1 MLSMV
6 RWFLLASVVAAPAWA
21 FPWMVK
27 HSYGSCAAC
36 HVDPSGSGQLTPYG
50 RAQADV
56 LVRWRTQP
64 RKDEEE
70 VPRSA
75 NFLWFLELPELINL
89 SGNFRYASMIRPG
102 PRPFVPLLMATDLY
116 ATLNLGPVVA
126 HVTTGVGTYTTRS
139 ITYSG
144 PAAIAPICDPSMG
157 ACSVQ
162 WLAREFWLGA
172 KFADDAV
179 MVRAGRIAIPF
190 GLRNN
195 EHFSYVRTLTRT
207 DINIHQ
213 QVGVAAAYNSE
224 TVRGELM
231 GIAGNFQVGPDV
243 YRERGY
249 SAFAEYSLAHNAYLG
264 LSSLITYAGADLVTG
279 VQTVRHAHGAFA
291 RWAPFE
297 KLAILAEGDF
307 LAWQSPQALD
317 RIGFA
322 ALVQGDLD
330 LMQGLHAMVTVEA
343 GHTGSGEPGPS
354 LGGWLSATWY
364 FLPHM
369 ELRVDNVF
377 RRHSSAASGGSFEY
391 SLLVH
396 LHLFL

>member
-1 MLSMV
+1 
-6 RWFLLASVVAAPAWA
+6 
-21 FPWMVK
+21 
-27 HSYGSCAAC
+27 
-36 HVDPSGSGQLTPYG
+36 
-50 RAQADV
+50 
-56 LVRWRTQP
+56 
-64 RKDEEE
+64 
-70 VPRSA
+70 
-75 NFLWFLELPELINL
+75 
-89 SGNFRYASMIRPG
+89 MIRTG
-102 PRPFVPLLMATDLY
+102 PNTFVPLLMATDLY

-126 HVTTGVGTYTTRS
+126 HVTTGVGTYSTRG
-139 ITYSG
+139 ITFSG

-172 KFADDAV
+172 KFAEDAV
-179 MVRAGRIAIPF
+179 MVRAGRIAMPF

-213 QVGVAAAYNSE
+213 QVGAAVSYNSE

-231 GIAGNFQVGPDV
+231 GIVGNFQVGPDI

-264 LSSLITYAGADLVTG
+264 LSSLITSAGADILTG
-279 VQTVRHAHGAFA
+279 VQTVRHAHGVFA
-291 RWAPFE
+291 RLAPME
-297 KLAILAEGDF
+297 RLALLAEADF

-322 ALVQGDLD
+322 AFFQADFD
-330 LMQGLHAMVTVEA
+330 LMQGLHLMATAEA
-343 GHTGSGEPGPS
+343 GHTGSGEAGPS

-364 FLPHM
+364 VLPHV
-369 ELRVDNVF
+369 ELRLDNVF
-377 RRHSSAASGGSFEY
+377 RRSSSAASGGSFGY
-391 SLLVH
+391 SLLIH